1 MERIIGKK
9 KKKQF
14 LMIVIICRYRL
25 RFRDTKSNVLN
36 RSKGKKV
43 ITKLFT
49 SLTNVYVWLILLQ
62 EIFKDLFM
70 SS

>member
-25 RFRDTKSNVLN
+25 RFRDTKSNVFDQ
-36 RSKGKKV
+36 KVKK
-43 ITKLFT
+43 
-49 SLTNVYVWLILLQ
+49 
-62 EIFKDLFM
+62 
-70 SS
+70 